1 MISVLDTQDQV
12 LALALV
18 LALSAD
24 EEEGVEVEALV
35 IKRYLFLKY
44 TKMKKIWLFILWIL
58 TLVSNFSSAS
68 SIDPMNLPKFEH
80 FVNDYSNIFTEE
92 QRLELGILA
101 KNIETNSS
109 YQIVTVL
116 FPHREGN
123 ELFDIALKAFNE
135 NKIWDKERNDGLL
148 LAIATE
154 ERKIRIVVW
163 YWLEEKIP
171 DILASQIIEEVIRPE
186 VNNDNFYEAVKK
198 FYEKLPKYLD
208 AQAKKETLGSGIS
221 LAFGCCIFY
230 LAISIIIS
238 IISSIVISD
247 KSKNR
252 NRKRYKKSWYLRN
265 LYPLASNGMLVGIFW
280 MLTTI
285 FLWEITNSELKE
297 TWFPLFWYI
306 FLISTSII
314 LNLSTFFWSEKKKR
328 GLDSWSNRDSSSS
341 SSRSSSDSDRGS
353 SSSDSFDSGG
363 GSSWGWGAGD

>member
-1 MISVLDTQDQV
+1 
-12 LALALV
+12 
-18 LALSAD
+18 
-24 EEEGVEVEALV
+24 
-35 IKRYLFLKY
+35 
-44 TKMKKIWLFILWIL
+44 MKKIWLFILWIL

-80 FVNDYSNIFTEE
+80 FVNDYSNVFTEE
-92 QRLELGILA
+92 QRLELGMLA
-101 KNIETNSS
+101 KNIETNSG

-154 ERKIRIVVW
+154 EKKIRIMVW
-163 YWLEEKIP
+163 YWLEENIP
-171 DILASQIIEEVIRPE
+171 DILVSQIIEEVIRPE

-208 AQAKKETLGSGIS
+208 AQAKKKTFESGIS
-221 LAFGCCIFY
+221 LAFRYCIFY

-252 NRKRYKKSWYLRN
+252 NRKRYEKSWYLRN

-280 MLTTI
+280 MLTSI
-285 FLWEITNSELKE
+285 FLWEITSSELTE
-297 TWFPLFWYI
+297 TWYPLFWYI
-306 FLISTSII
+306 FLISTGII
-314 LNLSTFFWSEKKKR
+314 LNLNSFFWSEKKKR
-328 GLDSWSNRDSSSS
+328 GLDSWSDRDSSSS

>member
-1 MISVLDTQDQV
+1 
-12 LALALV
+12 
-18 LALSAD
+18 
-24 EEEGVEVEALV
+24 
-35 IKRYLFLKY
+35 
-44 TKMKKIWLFILWIL
+44 MKKIWLFILWIL
-58 TLVSNFSSAS
+58 ALVSSFSSAS
-68 SIDPMNLPKFEH
+68 AIDPMNLPKFEH
-80 FVNDYSNIFTEE
+80 FVNDYSNVFTEE
-92 QRLELGILA
+92 QRLELGMLA
-101 KNIETNSS
+101 KNIETNSG

-116 FPHREGN
+116 FPHRAGN

-135 NKIWDKERNDGLL
+135 NKIWDKKRNDGLL

-154 ERKIRIVVW
+154 EKKIRIVVW
-163 YWLEEKIP
+163 YGLEWKIP
-171 DILASQIIEEVIRPE
+171 DDLASKMIEEIIRPE
-186 VNNDNFYEAVKK
+186 VKKGNFYEAVKK
-198 FYEKLPKYLD
+198 FYEKLPEYLD
-208 AQAKKETLGSGIS
+208 WQTKKETFESGIS
-221 LAFGCCIFY
+221 LTFGCCIFY

-252 NRKRYKKSWYLRN
+252 NRKKYKKSWYLRN

-328 GLDSWSNRDSSSS
+328 GLDSWSDRDSSSS

>member
-1 MISVLDTQDQV
+1 
-12 LALALV
+12 
-18 LALSAD
+18 
-24 EEEGVEVEALV
+24 
-35 IKRYLFLKY
+35 
-44 TKMKKIWLFILWIL
+44 MKKIWLFILWIL

-328 GLDSWSNRDSSSS
+328 GLDNWSDRDSSSS